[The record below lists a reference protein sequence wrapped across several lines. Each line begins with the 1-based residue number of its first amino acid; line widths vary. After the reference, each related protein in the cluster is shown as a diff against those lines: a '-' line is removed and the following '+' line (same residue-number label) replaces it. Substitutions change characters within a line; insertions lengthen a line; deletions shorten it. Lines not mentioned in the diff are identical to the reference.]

1 MTSPASN
8 SHQPTTDS
16 LQVWEREAR
25 RILKALIARH
35 GYTYKEIS
43 RLLQAKGVDIDPT
56 VLANRINRGTFG
68 FAFFLMV
75 ANAVGAER
83 VEIRDV
89 SSLRSNR
96 GSK

>member
-1 MTSPASN
+1 MTAPDSN
-8 SHQPTTDS
+8 SHQSTTDS

-35 GYTYKEIS
+35 GYTYKELS
-43 RLLQAKGVDIDPT
+43 RLLQAKGVDVEPT
-56 VLANRINRGTFG
+56 VLANRVNRGTFG

-75 ANAVGAER
+75 ANAMGAER
-83 VEIRDV
+83 IEIRDV
-89 SSLRSNR
+89 SSRRSNR